1 MDVAFLGLGK
11 MGRVMARNLLR
22 AGYPLRVWN
31 RSSEAVA
38 ELSAEGAHALP
49 SAAAAFD
56 ADVVISMLADD
67 PAVRSVV
74 LGAAPAQARAG
85 LIHVSMSTLSVA
97 LVRELDAH
105 HRAAG
110 QGFVAAPVFGR
121 PDAAAAA
128 KLHVLT
134 AGRPAA
140 VATVTPLLQVL
151 GQRLWPLGED
161 PVQAA
166 VAKIAGNFMLASA
179 IEAMA
184 EASAL
189 VESHGLPGAR
199 LLEMLSQSLF
209 AAPVY
214 QGYGALIAESRYEPA
229 GFPARLGL
237 KDVRLALSAAEEK
250 VLALPLG
257 SLLRDHLLEAI
268 AHGHG
273 EKDWACLGAVARAR
287 AGEK

>member
-11 MGRVMARNLLR
+11 MGQGMARNLLR

-31 RSSEAVA
+31 RSPGPMA
-38 ELSAEGAHALP
+38 ELSAEGALALSSP
-49 SAAAAFD
+49 AEALD
-56 ADVVISMLADD
+56 AEVVISMLADD
-67 PAVRSVV
+67 NAVRAVM
-74 LGAAPAQARAG
+74 LAEPAAAAGSG
-85 LIHVSMSTLSVA
+85 LIHVSMSTLSAA

-128 KLHVLT
+128 KLHVLA
-134 AGRPAA
+134 AGRPEA
-140 VATVTPLLQVL
+140 VAKVTPLLQVL
-151 GQRLWPLGED
+151 GQRVWPLGED

-179 IEAMA
+179 IEAMG
-184 EASAL
+184 EACAL
-189 VESHGLPGAR
+189 VESHGLAGAR
-199 LLEMLSQSLF
+199 LLEMLTQSLF
-209 AAPVY
+209 SAPVY

-250 VLALPLG
+250 HLALPLG
-257 SLLRDHLLEAI
+257 SLLRDHFLEAL
-268 AHGHG
+268 AQGHA
-273 EKDWACLGAVARAR
+273 EKDWACLAAVARRR
-287 AGEK
+287 AGG